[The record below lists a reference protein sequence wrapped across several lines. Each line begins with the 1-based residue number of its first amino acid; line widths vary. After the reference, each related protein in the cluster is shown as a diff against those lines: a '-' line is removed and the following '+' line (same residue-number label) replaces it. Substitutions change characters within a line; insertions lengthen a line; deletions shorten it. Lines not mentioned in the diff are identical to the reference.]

1 MQLNWLTF
9 EKRINFYTFPIRFK
23 SLKYQAPNIT
33 LFTPRVQQFCGWPAA
48 NFNISYKHKLSKHE
62 NVSDFTQFIGAFWVP
77 CDPDTNFSLPLYMSR
92 EFKLH
97 EWNLVN
103 KQQERIMWQR
113 GKGRYGTWDWCELH
127 QLTLEFNQNLLPER
141 SVLVFSV
148 VKRNFNS
155 HHYNISHSCFK
166 GVSSGVDDV
175 SNIHTYV
182 LYCNSLKELFSYK

>member
-77 CDPDTNFSLPLYMSR
+77 CDSDTNFSLPLYMSR

-103 KQQERIMWQR
+103 KQQERIMRQR
-113 GKGRYGTWDWCELH
+113 GKRPVWHLGLMWIAPINPWI
-127 QLTLEFNQNLLPER
+127 QSKP
-141 SVLVFSV
+141 
-148 VKRNFNS
+148 
-155 HHYNISHSCFK
+155 
-166 GVSSGVDDV
+166 VSGEVRV
-175 SNIHTYV
+175 SI
-182 LYCNSLKELFSYK
+182 